1 MTDRFERPA
10 PWGRRQGAALGIRG
24 RLSPL
29 AFTGLLAITGCG
41 ENGTTELDNFR
52 FGQVGEI
59 QIQVVTPLA
68 GLSGLMGELQ
78 QSLTWNSEGPWQL
91 FESISYR
98 GVLGDAQ
105 LKGGTGDPGAYAELI
120 IQLNDTPGLQLFVA
134 ELDPD
139 LDPRCEGGDGRISF
153 VVRDN
158 LRNEESR
165 WTRCTSEPL
174 EKLSEASAGPDAA
187 AARLITASR
196 RARDQTLGPSATY
209 TYSGSVP
216 FATLDRGE
224 ESQVPLEI
232 PIVFLGQPRPA
243 GDTLPPAGW
252 EKFWSDHTGTDDPP
266 PEVDWSEDMVVVA
279 AVGVR
284 QEAGDSVEVHRILQV
299 ESGTIVELHERVPGD
314 FCSPAF
320 QIHTPFHIV
329 VAPLTPPNYRF
340 GEVKVERV
348 PCGA

>member
-1 MTDRFERPA
+1 MIERFAKRA
-10 PWGRRQGAALGIRG
+10 PGASQGGPGKRRNTL
-24 RLSPL
+24 LPL
-29 AFTGLLAITGCG
+29 AVTAVLALTGCG
-41 ENGTTELDNFR
+41 ESGTTELDNFR

-59 QIQVVTPLA
+59 RIQVVTPLA
-68 GLSGLMGELQ
+68 GRSGLMGELQ

-98 GVLGDAQ
+98 GILGDAQ
-105 LKGGTGDPGAYAELI
+105 LRSGTVDPGGYAELI
-120 IQLNDTPGLQLFVA
+120 IQLNDTPGLQLFVD
-134 ELDPD
+134 ELDPG
-139 LDPRCEGGDGRISF
+139 LDPVCEGGDGRISF
-153 VVRDN
+153 AVRDN

-165 WTRCTSEPL
+165 WTRCTSEVL

-187 AARLITASR
+187 AARLVTASR
-196 RARDQTLGPSATY
+196 RARDQTLGPGATY

-216 FATLDRGE
+216 FGTLDRGE
-224 ESQVPLEI
+224 VSQVSLEL
-232 PIVFLGQPRPA
+232 PIVFLGQPGPG
-243 GDTLPPAGW
+243 GDTLPPSGW
-252 EKFWSDHTGTDDPP
+252 EQFWKDHTGSEDPP
-266 PEVDWSEDMVVVA
+266 PEVAWSEDMVVVA

-299 ESGTIVELHERVPGD
+299 GSGTIVELHERVPGD

-329 VAPLTPPNYRF
+329 VAPLTPPGYRF
-340 GEVKVERV
+340 SEIKVERV